1 MPCFD
6 IGGGRLFE
14 LIPTRE
20 LVIIAIGSLNLL
32 LLNTWGKLLMQ
43 IPRTEI
49 KSTSILEL
57 FLKDMGV
64 NDLENPCGFWIVQWG
79 IMF

>member
-6 IGGGRLFE
+6 IGGRLFE
-14 LIPTRE
+14 LIPIRK

-32 LLNTWGKLLMQ
+32 LLNTLGKLLMQ

-49 KSTSILEL
+49 KWTSIFKL
-57 FLKDMGV
+57 FLKD
-64 NDLENPCGFWIVQWG
+64 NDDLAEY
-79 IMF
+79 